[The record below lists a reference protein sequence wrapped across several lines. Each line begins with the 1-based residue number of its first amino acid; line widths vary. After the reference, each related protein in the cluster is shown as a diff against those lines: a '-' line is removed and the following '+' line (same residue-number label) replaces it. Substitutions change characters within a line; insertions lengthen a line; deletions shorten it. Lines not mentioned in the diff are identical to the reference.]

1 MAQIKLGE
9 VERSAADQQ
18 HAQDGP
24 AEADFELPAS
34 VLKMG
39 AFFAG
44 LSIFGGIMLLDLSR
58 TVQRKT
64 RANSIS
70 RPGAIWLA
78 IAVGVAY
85 FLTAQ
90 LGRAFLTDSEGLA
103 VFWLGSGVAVGILVA
118 LGVGA
123 QVAVVAGVTGASLA
137 TNLLSGTSILLAFA
151 FAICNASEAALAAW
165 LIEHWSGP
173 TFRLDKLRH
182 VVALFVA
189 AGVAAAAASAGSA
202 VAMTLLGSSTAP
214 MLNIWRVWF
223 AADSL
228 GIVSTAP
235 LLIGLVALVRDAPS
249 WRELLEGTLA
259 VLVIAVTNGI
269 ALALLAGP
277 WSLITPA
284 SFLVPPLLWLG
295 SRYRPEFAAVAAF
308 ALAVTIVLA
317 RTHAIGRYGDL
328 SQPIEIRI
336 VAAQISIL
344 GITLA
349 ALGLASLFA
358 ERRQNV
364 ARLQE
369 ALTVGEVMA
378 FEWDL
383 GTGLSQRSENTSQ
396 ILGVKSHG
404 ESNEFLARIH
414 PDDWAHFQAHVYGV
428 CLDRPSYSTRF
439 RFIRPDGR
447 EVWLEEMA
455 RAEFDAEGNC
465 VRIKGLTRDITR
477 RKQGE
482 ERRNLLVAELDHR
495 VKNVLARVGA
505 VVRHTRRRCGTVDD
519 FVKALDG
526 RIQSIAAA
534 HALLSQSRW
543 SGVSLTELIRHQLAP
558 YTTDA
563 NITISG
569 PDVTLTSA
577 ETQAVAMVIH
587 ELATNAAK
595 HGALS
600 TPDGRVSV
608 SWDRTGAGAAAILTI
623 TWRELGSEP
632 IAALARSGYG
642 LSLIRDLIP
651 HELGGTVDLKFPP
664 EGACCKIEI
673 PVGRQ

>member
-1 MAQIKLGE
+1 
-9 VERSAADQQ
+9 
-18 HAQDGP
+18 
-24 AEADFELPAS
+24 
-34 VLKMG
+34 MG

-44 LSIFGGIMLLDLSR
+44 LSIFGGIMLLDLTR
-58 TVQRKT
+58 TAQRKT
-64 RANSIS
+64 RANSIP
-70 RPGAIWLA
+70 RLGAIWLA

-103 VFWLGSGVAVGILVA
+103 VFWLGSGIAVGVAVA

-123 QVAVVAGVTGASLA
+123 QVAVVAGVIGASLA
-137 TNLLSGTSILLAFA
+137 INLLAGTSILLAFG
-151 FAICNASEAALAAW
+151 FAICNASEALLAAW

-189 AGVAAAAASAGSA
+189 AGVASAVASAGSA
-202 VAMTLLGSSTAP
+202 VAMTLLGPSTAP
-214 MLNIWRVWF
+214 MLSIWRVWF

-235 LLIGLVALVRDAPS
+235 LLIGLVALVRDVPS
-249 WRELLEGTLA
+249 RREFLEGTLA

-277 WSLITPA
+277 WSLIAPA

-295 SRYRPEFAAVAAF
+295 SRYRPEFAAAAAF
-308 ALAVTIVLA
+308 ALAVTIVWA
-317 RTHAIGRYGDL
+317 TTHAIGRYGDL

-358 ERRQNV
+358 ERRQNE

-369 ALTVGEVMA
+369 ALAAGEVMA
-378 FEWDL
+378 FECYPRS
-383 GTGLSQRSENTSQ
+383 GLAQRSENAGH
-396 ILGVKSHG
+396 ILGIDPQQTLTVAQ
-404 ESNEFLARIH
+404 FLAQIH
-414 PDDWAHFQAHVYGV
+414 PDDRALFKSHHRRSGGDSPATV
-428 CLDRPSYSTRF
+428 TF

-447 EVWLEEMA
+447 VVWLEETS
-455 RAEFDAEGNC
+455 RAEFDTSGSV
-465 VRIKGLTRDITR
+465 VRVKGVTRDITR
-477 RKQGE
+477 RKQSE
-482 ERRNLLVAELDHR
+482 KRQALLSAELDHR

-505 VVRHTRRRCGTVDD
+505 VVRHTQRRSGTTDE
-519 FVKALDG
+519 FVKAVHG

-534 HALLSQSRW
+534 HALMSQSRW
-543 SGVSLTELIRHQLAP
+543 SGVSLTNLIRHQLAP
-558 YTTDA
+558 YATETNTAID
-563 NITISG
+563 G
-569 PDVTLTSA
+569 PDVALSSGQ
-577 ETQAVAMVIH
+577 TQGVAMVIH

-608 SWDRTGAGAAAILTI
+608 SWGRTATDAAAILTI
-623 TWRELGSEP
+623 TWREHGSPP
-632 IAALARSGYG
+632 IAAPVRSGYG

-651 HELGGTVDLKFPP
+651 HELGGTVDLTFPLD
-664 EGACCKIEI
+664 GACCKIEI
-673 PVGRQ
+673 PLDERR